1 MEEEKELEEL
11 SEDALKLLSLLRRFE
26 NNEDVAQ
33 IEYELND
40 VFSCYPFLKVC
51 GEELIEHGEKFNHVK
66 KLIALH
72 KYAKAHPLP
81 NGEYCGNC

>member
-11 SEDALKLLSLLRRFE
+11 SEDALKLLVLLRRFE
-26 NNEDVAQ
+26 NKENIAQ
-33 IEYELND
+33 IENELND
-40 VFSCYPFLKVC
+40 TFPCYPFLKVC

-72 KYAKAHPLP
+72 EYAKAHPLA
-81 NGEYCGNC
+81 NGEVCGNC